1 MGSRHLARSVTMQTL
16 YEWDFNGKDNGQLE
30 AYLEKNI
37 NEYAPGSENNDF
49 SRKLLKGTIENIDKI
64 DDIIQKAAP
73 QWTIEQISFTDR
85 NILRLGICELLY
97 SNYDEVPPKVAINE
111 AIELAKAFGG
121 PSSGKFVNGVLGT
134 IYREMGEP
142 RKNEQS
148 KSVKKTDSPTEKK
161 EDAKSDAER
170 DAKEEKQK
178 KGPQ

>member
-1 MGSRHLARSVTMQTL
+1 MGSLLS
-16 YEWDFNGKDNGQLE
+16 QL
-30 AYLEKNI
+30 L
-37 NEYAPGSENNDF
+37 GSPDL
-49 SRKLLKGTIENIDKI
+49 SNIDNKI

-85 NILRLGICELLY
+85 NILRLGIYELLY

-142 RKNEQS
+142 RKDEQS
-148 KSVKKTDSPTEKK
+148 KKQTIETPELDAEQDAKKEKK
-161 EDAKSDAER
+161 VG
-170 DAKEEKQK
+170 K
-178 KGPQ
+178 K